1 MIPKK
6 VFKKIFFRFC
16 KEHGIYS
23 FIIGEIKKEHGN
35 FNKFYKVADEE
46 GLVDVFNK
54 TTILSF
60 QWYDDVEF
68 WRNVHKEWKKTYYR
82 ACDLYS

>member
-46 GLVDVFNK
+46 GLVYVFNK

-60 QWYDDVEF
+60 QWDDNFEF
-68 WRNVHKEWKKTYYR
+68 WHNVHKEWEKTYYR
-82 ACDLYS
+82 ACDLYR